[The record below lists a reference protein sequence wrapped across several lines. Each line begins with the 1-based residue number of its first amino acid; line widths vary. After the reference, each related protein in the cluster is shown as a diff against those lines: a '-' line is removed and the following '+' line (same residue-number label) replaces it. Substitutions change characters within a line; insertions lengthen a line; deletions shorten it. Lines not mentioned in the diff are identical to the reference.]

1 MGRGALATCQILSP
15 LIFESHES
23 ESAARKEIKDSQPMR
38 ERERDRATRM
48 RNSKRRLKR
57 GLQLLDHWKMFCP
70 TNASD
75 YHDISRLWL
84 CLEISDL
91 GRLLKL
97 YTLFE
102 IVHLCYWCISSLG
115 SMHFKF
121 GFSTDVAIEESCAD
135 TTSQKVPYPMVPV
148 WYMVP

>member
-57 GLQLLDHWKMFCP
+57 GLQLLDH
-70 TNASD
+70 
-75 YHDISRLWL
+75 
-84 CLEISDL
+84 
-91 GRLLKL
+91 
-97 YTLFE
+97 
-102 IVHLCYWCISSLG
+102 
-115 SMHFKF
+115 
-121 GFSTDVAIEESCAD
+121 
-135 TTSQKVPYPMVPV
+135 
-148 WYMVP
+148 